1 MAYIY
6 KELKEGDYS
15 RTPYGVYKEWNFS
28 EASVGVDIMVH
39 KGHLGNTSE
48 YAAVTRSG
56 EYPAKKDSVFR
67 QVRHLYYGGNPQDTG
82 SISGQNA
89 FATGSG
95 WRSGQ
100 PFGTFG
106 GNKDKE
112 VRNLDDTTLNW
123 ISISQPIYGDGIKK
137 GSVELIDRTN
147 GVTIVDDGI
156 GNLYDRVV
164 YDTLK
169 SSGANITGSYVG
181 NVFYEHGNIVIT
193 TGSSYENT
201 AVTGYTPGTEG
212 VGGFNLTIKSNNTIY
227 EHSVFC
233 IDDDGEFNF
242 SMNESLIETGSDG
255 KNNDDRFLIGY
266 ATSSTFQPYVT
277 TIGLYDDF
285 NRLVAIGKLPRPISN
300 DPNLAIA
307 FEVRIDT

>member
-6 KELKEGDYS
+6 KELKNGDYT
-15 RTPYGVYKEWNFS
+15 RTPYGVYKEWEFT
-28 EASVGVDIMVH
+28 EASVGVDIMVY

-48 YAAVTRSG
+48 YAAVTRSNQ
-56 EYPAKKDSVFR
+56 YPATKDSVFR
-67 QVRHLYYGGNPQDTG
+67 QIRHLYYGGNPQTTG
-82 SISGQNA
+82 SMGQNP
-89 FATGSG
+89 FVTGSG
-95 WRSGQ
+95 WRINQ
-100 PFGTFG
+100 PIGTFG

-112 VRNLDDTTLNW
+112 IRTLEDTTINW

-137 GSVELIDRTN
+137 GSVELVDREN
-147 GVTIVDDGI
+147 GVTLLDDGI

-169 SSGANITGSYVG
+169 AAGNNITGSYVG
-181 NVFYEHGNIVIT
+181 NIFYEHGNIVIT

-201 AVTGYTPGTEG
+201 AVDGYTPGVSED
-212 VGGFNLTIKSNNTIY
+212 GGFNLTFKSTHTIY

-233 IDDDGEFNF
+233 IAEEGEFNF
-242 SMNESLIETGSDG
+242 SMNESLIQTGSDG
-255 KNNDDRFLIGY
+255 KLDGDRLLSGY
-266 ATSSTFQPYVT
+266 ATSSTFRPYVT

-285 NRLVAIGKLPRPISN
+285 NRLVAIGKLPRAIAN